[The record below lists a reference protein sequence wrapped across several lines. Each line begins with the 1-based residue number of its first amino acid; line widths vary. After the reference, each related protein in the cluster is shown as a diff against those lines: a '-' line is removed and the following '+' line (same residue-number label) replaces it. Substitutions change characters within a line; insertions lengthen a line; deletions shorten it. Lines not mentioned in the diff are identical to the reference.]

1 MNDAKHFALV
11 QALNV
16 LRHIN
21 SADDDRDF
29 LIKHEVDEMDAAIA
43 AVEAAL
49 AELVAPTGWRLVPVK
64 PTAAM
69 CDAGRWIEYPESGAR
84 MTPVDDDAVCGV
96 WAAMLAAAPAPVAQ
110 PTDAEIDEA
119 TKRHYLAG
127 HSVSRE
133 YRISVARAVLALRG
147 AA

>member
-1 MNDAKHFALV
+1 MSDAKHFALV

-29 LIKHEVDEMDAAIA
+29 LSKHEVDEMDAAIA

-49 AELVAPTGWRLVPVK
+49 AGLVAPTGWRLVPVK

-84 MTPVDDDAVCGV
+84 MAPVDDDAVCGV
-96 WAAMLAAAPAPVAQ
+96 WAAMLAAAPDPVA
-110 PTDAEIDEA
+110 PTDAQIDALWREA
-119 TKRHYLAG
+119 CSAEG
-127 HSVSRE
+127 HTTAALVRQF
-133 YRISVARAVLALRG
+133 ARAVLALRG